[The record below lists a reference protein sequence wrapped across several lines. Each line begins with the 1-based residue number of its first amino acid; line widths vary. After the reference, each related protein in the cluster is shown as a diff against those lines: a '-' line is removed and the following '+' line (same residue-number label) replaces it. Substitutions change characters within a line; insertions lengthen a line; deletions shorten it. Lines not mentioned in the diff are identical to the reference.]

1 MKLKD
6 GYLYH
11 IKDEFFDLINDNKLM
26 KNHEEGHSRP
36 TYFAFEEDNIFW
48 FIPISSKVAK
58 YQDIVNKKIE
68 KYGSCKTIM
77 IRKVLNK
84 KSVILLQ
91 NAFPV
96 LEKYIDHI
104 HVKNGVHA
112 KVADTLKKDIMKNF
126 NYMLYLKSK
135 GNNLFF
141 TDIDKMKK
149 KLLEEYKK

>member
-48 FIPISSKVAK
+48 FIPISSKVEK

-68 KYGSCKTIM
+68 KY
-77 IRKVLNK
+77 
-84 KSVILLQ
+84 
-91 NAFPV
+91 
-96 LEKYIDHI
+96 
-104 HVKNGVHA
+104 
-112 KVADTLKKDIMKNF
+112 
-126 NYMLYLKSK
+126 
-135 GNNLFF
+135 
-141 TDIDKMKK
+141 
-149 KLLEEYKK
+149 